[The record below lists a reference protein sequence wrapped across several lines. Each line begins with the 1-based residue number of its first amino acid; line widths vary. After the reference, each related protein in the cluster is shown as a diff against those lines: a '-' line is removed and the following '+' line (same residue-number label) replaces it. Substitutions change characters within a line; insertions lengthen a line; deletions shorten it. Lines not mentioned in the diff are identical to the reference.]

1 VGTKDVCF
9 LLLGFFMFLSD
20 VSHWF
25 SLVLNTRDRME
36 GLGMKFGSASEEFE
50 DTEDG
55 ILG

>member
-25 SLVLNTRDRME
+25 SLVLNTRDRMG

>member
-1 VGTKDVCF
+1 MCF

>member
-1 VGTKDVCF
+1 MCF

-25 SLVLNTRDRME
+25 SLVLNTRDRMG